1 MALHHP
7 QNILGHV
14 FACHKPRCVLTPTAL
29 RTFFFDAADSQ
40 ALTLP
45 QCVKTQTHMLANG
58 PTARVFDGSG
68 FLGDVAI

>member
-7 QNILGHV
+7 QNIVGHV
-14 FACHKPRCVLTPTAL
+14 FACHKPRCVLAPTAL
-29 RTFFFDAADSQ
+29 RTFFFDAANPQ

-45 QCVKTQTHMLANG
+45 QCVKTQANVFANG
-58 PTARVFDGSG
+58 APARVFDGSG